1 MEEGKILNVCK
12 PLISCLPRDNFIL
25 SVLSNNKE
33 ILDTFILNHYI
44 DTYTLYNKKCHD
56 YNLRFSDSLHCFV
69 SKKYFHYVF
78 NPRVMIEDLC
88 VYVEKCIDNDYYTL
102 LEIDAFYIPLYNS
115 NSHYT
120 HEIMI
125 YGYDFCKRIF
135 YVRDF
140 FDGQNYEVAEC
151 SYENMVKAFKGVN
164 ENKLFTYYDGILA
177 LKLNEK
183 YDVNIYKDE
192 KKTKIFNFNNYSFGI
207 DKYKNYG
214 GSIFDSL
221 IVQLNDEKNIN
232 APYTFLVIHMN
243 FIKIHIDLMLY
254 RVKVLINFG
263 YTLEEQLSKLISIK
277 KEAEIYLNKFIKYK
291 LNEKRYQNTL
301 SENISKKI
309 IILKNGYL
317 NILSQI
323 ANVL

>member
-1 MEEGKILNVCK
+1 MTEEKILNVYK
-12 PLISCLPRDNFIL
+12 PLISCLPRDNFVF

-33 ILDTFILNHYI
+33 VLDTFILNHYI

-56 YNLRFSDSLHCFV
+56 YNLRFSDSLNCFI
-69 SKKYFHYVF
+69 SKKYFLYVF
-78 NPRVMIEDLC
+78 NSRELIDDLC
-88 VYVEKCIDNDYYTL
+88 IYIEKCIDNDYYVL
-102 LEIDAFYIPLYNS
+102 LDIDAFYIPLYYS

-125 YGYDFCKRIF
+125 YGYNSCKSIF

-140 FDGQNYEVAEC
+140 FDGQNYEIAEC
-151 SYENMVKAFKGVN
+151 SYKDMISAFRGVD
-164 ENKLFTYYDGILA
+164 EKKLYAYYDGILA

-183 YDVNIYKDE
+183 FDVNIYKDE
-192 KKTKIFNFNNYSFGI
+192 IKTKIFNFYNYSFEI

-221 IVQLNDEKNIN
+221 IVQLNDERNIN

-243 FIKIHIDLMLY
+243 FIKIHIDLMVY
-254 RVKVLINFG
+254 RIKLLNDLNYI
-263 YTLEEQLSKLISIK
+263 LEEQLSKLILIK

-301 SENISKKI
+301 SENISNKI
-309 IILKNGYL
+309 IILKKEYL
-317 NILSQI
+317 KVLSQI
-323 ANVL
+323 VDIL